1 VDRLTGFRR
10 GFHPLWWSWLL
21 SALWHPIALGGTPW
35 YQPPSLP
42 LNQTVTERLTERD
55 SPTGEGGYS
64 RDYRLN
70 LQAGDQIVLE
80 LHSEDFDPL
89 IVLIAPDGSTLGA
102 NDDGPE
108 GGTSALLFARIPET
122 GIYTVR
128 ARTFGSRGVGAFRL
142 TATRLRPE

>member
-1 VDRLTGFRR
+1 M
-10 GFHPLWWSWLL
+10 
-21 SALWHPIALGGTPW
+21 PW

-42 LNQTVTERLTERD
+42 LNQTATERLTERD

-70 LQAGDQIVLE
+70 LQAGDQILLE

-122 GIYTVR
+122 GSYTVR
-128 ARTFGSRGVGAFRL
+128 VRTFGSRGIGAFRL